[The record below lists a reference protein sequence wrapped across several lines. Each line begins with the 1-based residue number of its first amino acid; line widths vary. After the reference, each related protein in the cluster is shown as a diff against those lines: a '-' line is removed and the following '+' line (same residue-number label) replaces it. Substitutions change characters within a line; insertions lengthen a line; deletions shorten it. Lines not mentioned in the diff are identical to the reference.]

1 MKIIGIILFTF
12 TSLMISSQPK
22 VYFINI
28 EDGDSLESPFLVQFG
43 LSNMG
48 IAPAGID
55 KENTGHHHLLINVE
69 DINFNMPI
77 PSSSNH
83 IHFGGGQTETL
94 VTLSPGEYSLQL
106 LVGDKFH
113 IPHNPPVISEKIKIT
128 VTR

>member
-55 KENTGHHHLLINVE
+55 KENTGHHHLLIDVE

-113 IPHNPPVISEKIKIT
+113 IPHNPPVISEKIKIR

>member
-55 KENTGHHHLLINVE
+55 KENTGHHHLLIDVQ

-83 IHFGGGQTETL
+83 IHFGGVQTNRCDRLQTTRVLEPN
-94 VTLSPGEYSLQL
+94 LSTAG
-106 LVGDKFH
+106 
-113 IPHNPPVISEKIKIT
+113 
-128 VTR
+128 

>member
-12 TSLMISSQPK
+12 TSLTISSEPK

-55 KENTGHHHLLINVE
+55 KENTGHHHLLIDVQ

-94 VTLSPGEYSLQL
+94 VTLSPGEYSLLL
-106 LVGDKFH
+106 LVCDMFH
-113 IPHNPPVISEKIKIT
+113 IPHNPPVISEKIKIR

>member
-12 TSLMISSQPK
+12 TSLTISSQPK

-83 IHFGGGQTETL
+83 IHFGGGQTET
-94 VTLSPGEYSLQL
+94 
-106 LVGDKFH
+106 
-113 IPHNPPVISEKIKIT
+113 
-128 VTR
+128 

>member
-12 TSLMISSQPK
+12 TSLMISSQSK

-55 KENTGHHHLLINVE
+55 KENTGHHHLLIDVE

-113 IPHNPPVISEKIKIT
+113 RSEEHT
-128 VTR
+128 SELQSQD

>member
-55 KENTGHHHLLINVE
+55 KENTGHHHLLIDVE

-83 IHFGGGQTETL
+83 IHFGGGQTEAL
-94 VTLSPGEYSLQL
+94 LTLSPGEHKLRL
-106 LVGDKFH
+106 LMGNYLH
-113 IPHNPPVISEKIKIT
+113 IPHEKPLISKEIT
-128 VTR
+128 IIVKN

>member
-12 TSLMISSQPK
+12 TSLTISSQPK

-55 KENTGHHHLLINVE
+55 KENTGHHHLLIDVE

-106 LVGDKFH
+106 LFGDKFH
-113 IPHNPPVISEKIKIT
+113 IPHNPPVISKKIKIT

>member
-55 KENTGHHHLLINVE
+55 KENTGHHHLLIDVQ

-83 IHFGGGQTETL
+83 IHFGGGQTEAL
-94 VTLSPGEYSLQL
+94 LTLSPGEHTLRL
-106 LVGDKFH
+106 LLGNYLH
-113 IPHNPPVISEKIKIT
+113 IPHEEPLISKEIT
-128 VTR
+128 IIVKD